1 MNNCEKKRIEY
12 SEWLKW
18 REEMESLSWNDSD
31 RSQILCLL
39 LDTYNMK
46 FINAIEDIL
55 NSDREGVFEDMEELI
70 TTIRDR
76 RKSIVN
82 G

>member
-1 MNNCEKKRIEY
+1 
-12 SEWLKW
+12 
-18 REEMESLSWNDSD
+18 
-31 RSQILCLL
+31 
-39 LDTYNMK
+39 MK